1 MVQGRMAYQSFR
13 KVLRVLDAFSVQARL
28 LTVKELSDR
37 TGLEISAVSRITKLL
52 EAEGILERDLLTK
65 RYGLGLKL
73 WQLSLLSLSDHSVL
87 GRLTAALDEL
97 AIRTG
102 HTSYLA
108 ALDGAEMVFLS
119 TRRGTSPLQVVV
131 TPGERIWAHATAAG
145 KAVLSRLPEEEV
157 RALLP
162 ARLARYTPHTL
173 RTIPAL
179 LRDLKQTRHRG
190 YAVMHD
196 EWSSGVTAIGVSVE
210 SRLGGRPVGISVGL
224 PSFAATR
231 EVVESLGKLLVKTA
245 DAMRCEWRVDGEPHH
260 GPARATG
267 RH

>member
-1 MVQGRMAYQSFR
+1 MAYQSFR

-28 LTVKELSDR
+28 LTVKELAGR

-52 EAEGILERDLLTK
+52 EAEGFLERDALTK

-73 WQLSLLSLSDHSVL
+73 WQLGLLSVSDHSVL

-97 AIRTG
+97 ALRTG
-102 HTSYLA
+102 HTSYLG

-119 TRRGTSPLQVVV
+119 ARRGTSPLQVVV

-145 KAVLSRLPEEEV
+145 KAVLSRLPEAEV

-162 ARLARYTPHTL
+162 VRLAGYTPQTL
-173 RTIPAL
+173 RTLPAL
-179 LRDLKQTRHRG
+179 LRDLKQTRQRG
-190 YAVMHD
+190 YGAMRD
-196 EWSSGVTAIGVSVE
+196 EWSFGVTAIGVAID
-210 SRLGGRPVGISVGL
+210 SRLGGRLVGISVAL
-224 PSFAATR
+224 PSFAATQ
-231 EVVESLGKLLVKTA
+231 EVVEALGKLLVKTA
-245 DAMRCEWRVDGEPHH
+245 DAMRSEWRVDEEPPH
-260 GPARATG
+260 GPARATD